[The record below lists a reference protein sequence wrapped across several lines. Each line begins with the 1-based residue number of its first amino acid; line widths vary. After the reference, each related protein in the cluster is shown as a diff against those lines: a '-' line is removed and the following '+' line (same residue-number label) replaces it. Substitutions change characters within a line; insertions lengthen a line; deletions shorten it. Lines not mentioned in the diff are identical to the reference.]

1 MSHRRITCLALVLTS
16 SLALSGGA
24 VADTVKG
31 RIDDISNKG
40 STIKLT
46 PEGQPPVTVLFGP
59 ETQYVNA
66 ASVKDLGS
74 PDLIEVEYAP
84 GKPATRITKVVFG
97 LPPGAEVSLQEL
109 EAIRAG
115 KEPFVLVDAR
125 PEKQYVTGH
134 LPGSINIFPKDLPN
148 RLNEL
153 PADKGVMLIF
163 YCGGPTCPYT
173 GQSIEIAAK
182 AGHTNLKGFQAGI
195 PAWKKAGKPVVASP
209 SWVAAGL
216 GPNTVVIDVRAKAE
230 SAKGHVKGAV
240 AMEAAEFPAMTQKFV
255 AEKQV
260 ARLPGVADMAA
271 PIVVYGD
278 TENGQDVLT
287 AYGELKKYQY
297 KNAAILKGG
306 YPEWVKQGLPIEA
319 GAATTQISYVKKLKP
334 GAVSRDE
341 FAKLVENRGDTILV
355 DVREDKEV
363 AGGKLPG
370 ALHIPIDRLQADP
383 SVLAKDKPVIT
394 YCSNGIR
401 SEMAYDFLKKNG
413 FEKVRFLNESLVIKG
428 DGSYVLE

>member
-1 MSHRRITCLALVLTS
+1 MPSRRLTYLSLVLATS
-16 SLALSGGA
+16 FAFAPVVS
-24 VADTVKG
+24 ADTVKG

-46 PEGQPPVTVLFGP
+46 PEGQPPVTVMFGA

-66 ASVKDLGS
+66 ASIKDLGS
-74 PDLIEVEYAP
+74 PDLIEVEYTP
-84 GKPATRITKVVFG
+84 GKPASKITKVVFG

-134 LPGSINIFPKDLPN
+134 LPGSINIYPKDLPN

-153 PADKGVMLIF
+153 PADKSTMVIF

-182 AGHTNLKGFQAGI
+182 AGYTNLKGFQAGI

-216 GPNTVVIDVRAKAE
+216 GPNTVVIDVRSKADAE
-230 SAKGHVKGAV
+230 KSRVKGAV
-240 AMEAAEFPAMTQKFV
+240 SMEAAQFPAMTQKFI

-278 TENGQDVLT
+278 SDTGQDVLT
-287 AYGELKKYQY
+287 AYAELKKYQY

-306 YPEWVKQGLPIEA
+306 YAEWAKLGLPSES
-319 GAATTQISYVKKLKP
+319 GPATSQISYVKKLKP
-334 GAVSRDE
+334 GAVPREE
-341 FAKLVENRGDTILV
+341 FAKLVDSRGDTILV

-363 AGGKLPG
+363 ADGKLPG
-370 ALHIPIDRLQADP
+370 ALHLSIDKLQADP
-383 SVLAKDKPVIT
+383 SVLPKDKPVIT

-413 FEKVRFLNESLVIKG
+413 FEQVRFLNESLVVKK
-428 DGSYVLE
+428 DGSYIFE

>member
-1 MSHRRITCLALVLTS
+1 MPSRRLTCLSLVLATS
-16 SLALSGGA
+16 FAFATA
-24 VADTVKG
+24 VSADTVKG

-46 PEGQPPVTVLFGP
+46 PEGQPPATVMFGP

-66 ASVKDLGS
+66 ASIKDLGP
-74 PDLIEVEYAP
+74 PDLIEVEFTP
-84 GKPATRITKVVFG
+84 GKPASKITKVVFG

-134 LPGSINIFPKDLPN
+134 LPGTINIFPKDLPN

-153 PADKGVMLIF
+153 PADKSTMVIF

-216 GPNTVVIDVRAKAE
+216 GPNTVVIDVRAKADAE
-230 SAKGHVKGAV
+230 KSRVKGAV
-240 AMEAAEFPAMTQKFV
+240 SMEAAQFPAMTQKFI

-278 TENGQDVLT
+278 SDTSQDVLT

-306 YPEWVKQGLPIEA
+306 YAEWAKLGLPSES
-319 GAATTQISYVKKLKP
+319 GPATTQISYVKKLKP
-334 GAVSRDE
+334 GAVPREE
-341 FAKLVENRGDTILV
+341 FAKLVDSRGDTILL

-363 AGGKLPG
+363 ADGKLPG
-370 ALHIPIDRLQADP
+370 ALHLSIDKLQADP
-383 SVLAKDKPVIT
+383 SALPKDKPVIA

-413 FEKVRFLNESLVIKG
+413 FEQVRFLNESLVVKK
-428 DGSYVLE
+428 DGSYVFE

>member
-1 MSHRRITCLALVLTS
+1 MPSRRLTCLSLVLATS
-16 SLALSGGA
+16 FAFATA
-24 VADTVKG
+24 VSADTVKG

-46 PEGQPPVTVLFGP
+46 PEGQPPATVMFGP

-66 ASVKDLGS
+66 ASIKDLGP
-74 PDLIEVEYAP
+74 PDLIEVEFTP
-84 GKPATRITKVVFG
+84 GKPASKITKVVFG
-97 LPPGAEVSLQEL
+97 LPPGAEVSLPEL

-134 LPGSINIFPKDLPN
+134 LPGTINIFPKDLPN

-153 PADKGVMLIF
+153 PADKSTMVIF

-216 GPNTVVIDVRAKAE
+216 GPNTVVIDVRAKADAE
-230 SAKGHVKGAV
+230 KSRVKGAV
-240 AMEAAEFPAMTQKFV
+240 SMEAAQFPAMTQKFI

-278 TENGQDVLT
+278 SETGQDVLT
-287 AYGELKKYQY
+287 AYAELKKYQY
-297 KNAAILKGG
+297 KNASILKGG
-306 YPEWVKQGLPIEA
+306 YAEWTKLGLPSES
-319 GAATTQISYVKKLKP
+319 GPATSQISYVKKLKP
-334 GAVSRDE
+334 GAVPREE
-341 FAKLVENRGDTILV
+341 FAKLVDSRGDTILV

-363 AGGKLPG
+363 ADGKLPG
-370 ALHIPIDRLQADP
+370 ALHVSIDKLQADP
-383 SVLAKDKPVIT
+383 SVLPKDKPVIA

-401 SEMAYDFLKKNG
+401 SEMAYDFLKKTG
-413 FEKVRFLNESLVIKG
+413 YDKVRFLNESLVVKK
-428 DGSYVLE
+428 DGSYIFE

>member
-1 MSHRRITCLALVLTS
+1 
-16 SLALSGGA
+16 
-24 VADTVKG
+24 
-31 RIDDISNKG
+31 
-40 STIKLT
+40 
-46 PEGQPPVTVLFGP
+46 
-59 ETQYVNA
+59 
-66 ASVKDLGS
+66 
-74 PDLIEVEYAP
+74 
-84 GKPATRITKVVFG
+84 
-97 LPPGAEVSLQEL
+97 
-109 EAIRAG
+109 
-115 KEPFVLVDAR
+115 VDAR

-363 AGGKLPG
+363 AGGSAAHPHRPPAGRPLRPG
-370 ALHIPIDRLQADP
+370 EGQARHHLLQQ
-383 SVLAKDKPVIT
+383 
-394 YCSNGIR
+394 R
-401 SEMAYDFLKKNG
+401 H
-413 FEKVRFLNESLVIKG
+413 SLG
-428 DGSYVLE
+428 DGVRLPEEERLREGPLPERVTGDQGRWQLRPRVNDINLS

>member
-1 MSHRRITCLALVLTS
+1 MPSRRLTCLSLVLATS
-16 SLALSGGA
+16 FAFAPA
-24 VADTVKG
+24 VLADTVKG

-46 PEGQPPVTVLFGP
+46 PEGQPPATVMFGP

-66 ASVKDLGS
+66 ASIKDLGP
-74 PDLIEVEYAP
+74 PDLIEVEFTP
-84 GKPATRITKVVFG
+84 GKPASKITKVVFG
-97 LPPGAEVSLQEL
+97 LPPGAEISLQEL

-153 PADKGVMLIF
+153 PADKSTMVIF

-209 SWVAAGL
+209 SWVAANL
-216 GPNTVVIDVRAKAE
+216 GPNSVVIDVRAKADAE
-230 SAKGHVKGAV
+230 KSRVKGAV
-240 AMEAAEFPAMTQKFV
+240 AMEAAQFPAMTQKFI

-278 TENGQDVLT
+278 SETSQDVLT

-306 YPEWVKQGLPIEA
+306 YAEWTKLGLPSES
-319 GAATTQISYVKKLKP
+319 GPATSQISYVKKLKP
-334 GAVSRDE
+334 GAVPREE
-341 FAKLVENRGDTILV
+341 FAKLVDSRGDAILV

-363 AGGKLPG
+363 ADGKLPG
-370 ALHIPIDRLQADP
+370 ALHISIDKLQADP
-383 SVLAKDKPVIT
+383 SVLPKDKPVIT

-413 FEKVRFLNESLVIKG
+413 FEQVRFLNESLVVKK
-428 DGSYVLE
+428 DGSYVFE